1 MNKAVET
8 GQKQM
13 AEFWASLPQWFR
25 ERLSTKVVTMA
36 ESKKKQN
43 KRRSVVAPFNTEL
56 IFSRV
61 LYLLGNNQLDFTTLF
76 NYELPPVPASMFHD
90 SGEARYP
97 KSKEVLKN
105 KLKVEVSVRGVEVDA
120 VAVDG
125 GSMLHSSIHWPNDG
139 LVRDL
144 AAGVEMYVS
153 HLLQHY
159 DVYIVFDRSFEK
171 SLHSDT
177 T

>member
-43 KRRSVVAPFNTEL
+43 KRISVVASLSTQL
-56 IFSRV
+56 IFSRL
-61 LYLLGNNQLDFTTLF
+61 LYLLGNNQLDFTALF
-76 NYELPPVPASMFHD
+76 NYELPPVPTSMFHD

-97 KSKEVLKN
+97 KSKKVLKTN
-105 KLKVEVSVRGVEVDA
+105 
-120 VAVDG
+120 
-125 GSMLHSSIHWPNDG
+125 
-139 LVRDL
+139 
-144 AAGVEMYVS
+144 
-153 HLLQHY
+153 
-159 DVYIVFDRSFEK
+159 
-171 SLHSDT
+171 
-177 T
+177 